1 MSDQSTNNRPRDYDH
16 GQSSSD
22 HDQGHLDHSDSHSH
36 SYSDFHNHQGHNHDH
51 SVSLENINLSFII
64 AVSANLAFTII
75 EAIYAVIANSVSLL
89 GDAGHNLSDVLGLL
103 LAWGATYL
111 ASQKATDFYSYG
123 YRRTTI
129 LAAIINAV
137 VLVFAA
143 LYIAYVSID
152 KFFAPSEISEVA
164 MMIVASIGIAVNAG
178 TAMLFVKGQDDLN
191 LRGAFLHLAY
201 DALISAGVVVAAII
215 IYFSGWLWVDPA
227 MGLLIV
233 IVILGG
239 TWGMLRDSINL
250 ILDAVPQGIDRHAV
264 HDFLAQIPG
273 VSQVHDLHIWGM
285 STYENCLTAHL
296 VMPENTLWDSEESYA
311 AIGALL
317 RKDFNI
323 HHVTLQ
329 IEKDQECSN
338 QDCD

>member
-1 MSDQSTNNRPRDYDH
+1 MHSQTDHSHIDESHTGPNHAGQRHPGVSD
-16 GQSSSD
+16 SD
-22 HDQGHLDHSDSHSH
+22 HDYNH
-36 SYSDFHNHQGHNHDH
+36 HNHHHHDH
-51 SVSLENINLSFII
+51 SVSLDSINLSFIV
-64 AVSANLAFTII
+64 AVSANLLFTII
-75 EAIYAVIANSVSLL
+75 EAVYAVIAGSVSLL

-111 ASQKATDFYSYG
+111 ASRKATELYSYG

-129 LAAIINAV
+129 LAAIINSV
-137 VLVFAA
+137 VLVFVA

-152 KFFAPSEISEVA
+152 KFFAPTPIAEVA
-164 MMIVASIGIAVNAG
+164 MMIVAGIGIVVNAG
-178 TAMLFVKGQDDLN
+178 TALLFVKGRKNDLN

-201 DALISAGVVVAAII
+201 DALISAGVVVAAIV
-215 IYFSGWLWVDPA
+215 IYYTGWLWIDPM

-239 TWGMLRDSINL
+239 TWGLLRDSINL
-250 ILDAVPQGIDRHAV
+250 ILDAVPQGIDRKAV
-264 HDFLAQIPG
+264 HQYLQEITG
-273 VSQVHDLHIWGM
+273 VSQVHDLHIWAM

-296 VMPENTLWDSEESYA
+296 IMPENTLWDSEESYA
-311 AIGALL
+311 AIGASL
-317 RKDFNI
+317 KEKFNI

-329 IEKDQECSN
+329 VEKDLECSN